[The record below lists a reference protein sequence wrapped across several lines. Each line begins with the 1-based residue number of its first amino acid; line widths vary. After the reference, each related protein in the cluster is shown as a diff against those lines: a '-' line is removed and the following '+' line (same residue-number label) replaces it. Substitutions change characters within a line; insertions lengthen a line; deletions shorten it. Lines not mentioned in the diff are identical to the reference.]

1 MILMNQIRAM
11 VIGLAVVAATV
22 MILPS
27 YAQESLCD
35 HNGPTARGQAL
46 GIVCHTTQDP
56 ASMIVP
62 AIPIIVSYVIAI
74 GAFIAVA
81 ARKAR

>member
-1 MILMNQIRAM
+1 MNQIRVM
-11 VIGLAVVAATV
+11 VIGLAVVAVTA

-35 HNGPTARGQAL
+35 HNGPTPRGQAL
-46 GIVCHTTQDP
+46 GIVCHSTQDP
-56 ASMIVP
+56 ASMLVP

-74 GAFIAVA
+74 GAFIAVS
-81 ARKAR
+81 ARKVR